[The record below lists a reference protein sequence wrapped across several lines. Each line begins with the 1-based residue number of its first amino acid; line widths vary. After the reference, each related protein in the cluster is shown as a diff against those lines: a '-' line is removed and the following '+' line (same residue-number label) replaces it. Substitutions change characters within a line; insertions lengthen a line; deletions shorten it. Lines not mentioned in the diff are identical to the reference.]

1 MNKSLITKITAAAAA
16 AMLSVTALSSSGILY
31 TADYEDE
38 LASLEQRRAA
48 LTEEREK
55 LEAELSEYLDGAE
68 QQDQYLALYDEKMKV
83 QEEEMANLNEQI
95 ALLNSQLEELD
106 AKIAEK
112 QAEVDQGVEE
122 FRERL
127 RVLYMSGGDG
137 VAEILAGSSSF
148 YDILARMEM
157 VQRISQHDNDMIS
170 ALCDKIEELN
180 DDKTALENQRAALD
194 EKKNEQVAVLEKLRE
209 TYANHEETKK
219 WYEEKAAAQAEMTD
233 ELKAQEAAA
242 EEELQDYI
250 RKQQEEIA
258 AKMAEKKKKQQAEQ
272 AAKEKEEAA
281 VTEAPVQETAPA
293 ETTAAPEVT
302 TVTET
307 EAETE
312 AAPEP
317 EDDYDVYIPDSSD
330 DEFNITTAAITE
342 HEFVDPYDTYEW
354 GKVYYSNEDNTG
366 GAVSSASSSG
376 SSDKGYGTSSVTGFI
391 WPVPTVRNMTDT
403 YGERYIVEEG
413 SSDFHKGIDIN
424 KPGCQGEAI
433 VASAGGVVIT
443 ASDTGNGYGT
453 HVVIDHGDSIAT
465 LYGHMSSTTVSVGD
479 EVQQGQVIGYIGNTG
494 YAYGYHCHFEV
505 RVNGQHTDPL
515 NYVDAN
521 N

>member
-1 MNKSLITKITAAAAA
+1 MNKRLITKITAAAAA
-16 AMLSVTALSSSGILY
+16 AILSVTALSSSGILY

-68 QQDQYLALYDEKMKV
+68 QQDEYLALYDEKMKV
-83 QEEEMANLNEQI
+83 QEEEMANLNDQI

-106 AKIAEK
+106 AKIAAK
-112 QAEVDQGVEE
+112 QAEVDKGVEE

-157 VQRISQHDNDMIS
+157 VQRISKHDNDMIS

-242 EEELQDYI
+242 EEELQEFI

-293 ETTAAPEVT
+293 ETTAPEVT
-302 TVTET
+302 TT
-307 EAETE
+307 AETE
-312 AAPEP
+312 AAPVP
-317 EDDYDVYIPDSSD
+317 EEYDLYTPDSDD
-330 DEFNITTAAITE
+330 DEFTVTTAVVTE
-342 HEFVDPYDTYEW
+342 REFVDPYDTYEW
-354 GKVYYSNEDNTG
+354 GKVYFPKEEE
-366 GAVSSASSSG
+366 SAETSSSS
-376 SSDKGYGTSSVTGFI
+376 SSDSSDTGYGTSSVTGFI
-391 WPVPTVRNMTDT
+391 WPVPSVRNMTDG

-424 KPGCQGEAI
+424 KPGCQGEPI

-453 HVVIDHGDSIAT
+453 HVVIDHGDNIAT

-479 EVQQGQVIGYIGNTG
+479 EVQQGQIIGYIGNTG

-515 NYVDAN
+515 NYVDVN

>member
-1 MNKSLITKITAAAAA
+1 MNKRLITKLTAAAAA
-16 AMLSVTALSSSGILY
+16 AILSVSALSSSGILY
-31 TADYEDE
+31 TADYEGE

-55 LEAELSEYLDGAE
+55 LEAELNEYLEGAE
-68 QQDQYLALYDEKMKV
+68 QQEEYLALYDEKMKV
-83 QEEEMANLNEQI
+83 QEEEMDNLTEQI
-95 ALLNSQLEELD
+95 ALLNTQLEELD
-106 AKIAEK
+106 KKIAEK
-112 QAEVDQGVEE
+112 QAEVDDGVEE

-127 RVLYMSGGDG
+127 RVIYMSGGDG

-157 VQRISQHDNDMIS
+157 VQRISKHDNDMIS

-194 EKKNEQVAVLEKLRE
+194 EKKNEQMAVLEKLRE

-242 EEELQDYI
+242 EEELQDFI

-258 AKMAEKKKKQQAEQ
+258 AKMAEKKKKQQAEK
-272 AAKEKEEAA
+272 AAQEETVT
-281 VTEAPVQETAPA
+281 VTEAPVQETAP
-293 ETTAAPEVT
+293 PET
-302 TVTET
+302 TVTEVT
-307 EAETE
+307 TAYENLFPETE
-312 AAPEP
+312 AAP
-317 EDDYDVYIPDSSD
+317 EDDYDVYSPDSDD
-330 DEFNITTAAITE
+330 DEFDVTATTVTE
-342 HEFVDPYDTYEW
+342 REFVDPYDTYEW
-354 GKVYYSNEDNTG
+354 GKTYYPKAEDTDQTD
-366 GAVSSASSSG
+366 SSDTSG
-376 SSDKGYGTSSVTGFI
+376 SGYGTSSVTGFI
-391 WPVPTVRNMTDT
+391 WPVPTVRNMTDG

-443 ASDTGNGYGT
+443 ASDTGNGYGV
-453 HVVIDHGDSIAT
+453 HVVIDHGDNIAT

-479 EVQQGQVIGYIGNTG
+479 EVQQGQIIGYIGNTG

-515 NYVDAN
+515 NYVDVN